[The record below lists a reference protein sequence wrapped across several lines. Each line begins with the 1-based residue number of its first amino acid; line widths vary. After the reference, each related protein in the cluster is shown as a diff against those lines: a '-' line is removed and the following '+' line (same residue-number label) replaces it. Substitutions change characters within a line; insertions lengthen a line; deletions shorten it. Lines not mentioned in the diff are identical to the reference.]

1 MNVYIRHS
9 FNALELLCF
18 GRNINNKTKIVI
30 NNSRHYTKCFN
41 SIYNGLAVNTSR
53 YKVTNNYDHHRNLQ
67 DRQNVQ
73 LTIYNSFTLSAINN
87 GGKKSKD
94 KSAKAK
100 SKSSSDLDDILD
112 ELSDDED
119 EETSQ
124 PLERQEYQGKRTPAF
139 LFIDGLFKG
148 GSSKGKSKGGKGS
161 SSRSHAHHVDY
172 QDVINVIDIESYWNK
187 LEEVINNQRHFFVQ
201 HINIRSANALDEL
214 EIELEGD
221 KFPLKEVAS
230 ISKRDPKRVVID
242 SSTFPQATVSIMQTL
257 RASTLNLNP
266 QQEGTRIY
274 VAIPKV
280 TRETR
285 ETLAKSARN
294 KMNETKIELRN
305 IQNEYT
311 KQVVDKQSE
320 GASSI
325 SKDDFAGVKNIIMAV
340 EQQFLYIA
348 EEDTQKKQKDLLNKT

>member
-41 SIYNGLAVNTSR
+41 SIYNGLAVNTSH

-124 PLERQEYQGKRTPAF
+124 PLERQKYQGKRTPAF

-148 GSSKGKSKGGKGS
+148 GSSKGKMKE
-161 SSRSHAHHVDY
+161 
-172 QDVINVIDIESYWNK
+172 NVC
-187 LEEVINNQRHFFVQ
+187 
-201 HINIRSANALDEL
+201 
-214 EIELEGD
+214 
-221 KFPLKEVAS
+221 
-230 ISKRDPKRVVID
+230 
-242 SSTFPQATVSIMQTL
+242 
-257 RASTLNLNP
+257 
-266 QQEGTRIY
+266 
-274 VAIPKV
+274 
-280 TRETR
+280 
-285 ETLAKSARN
+285 
-294 KMNETKIELRN
+294 KI
-305 IQNEYT
+305 
-311 KQVVDKQSE
+311 
-320 GASSI
+320 
-325 SKDDFAGVKNIIMAV
+325 
-340 EQQFLYIA
+340 
-348 EEDTQKKQKDLLNKT
+348 